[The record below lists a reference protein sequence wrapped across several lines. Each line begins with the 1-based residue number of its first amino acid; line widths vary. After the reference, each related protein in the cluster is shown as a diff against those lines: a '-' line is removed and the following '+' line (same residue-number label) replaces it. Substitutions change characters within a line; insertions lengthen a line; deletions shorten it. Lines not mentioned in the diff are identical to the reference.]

1 MCDRDSQRR
10 VNHSSSSSS
19 SSRTQCPAILID
31 CSWSFVMVVV
41 AVVVL
46 IRSMAGDDTPWSMI
60 LLWSSTCHHLTLL
73 ESPRWYADSV
83 GYPEGRSGPQWWCCR
98 NRCCYYRAPF
108 STNGTSFL
116 FLSSYILPYPFFLL
130 LDFSIIQY

>member
-31 CSWSFVMVVV
+31 CSWSFVMV

-46 IRSMAGDDTPWSMI
+46 IRSMAEDDTPWSMT

-83 GYPEGRSGPQWWCCR
+83 GYPECHLGPHWCCCR
-98 NRCCYYRAPF
+98 NRYYCYRAPF
-108 STNGTSFL
+108 SMNGTSFL
-116 FLSSYILPYPFFLL
+116 FLSPCTYISYPFFLL
-130 LDFSIIQY
+130 LDFSILEY